1 VNKLFFKKEP
11 NEANDLII
19 VPANQINREHWLE
32 TTLKKIPSGYRILDA
47 GAGEQQYKK
56 FCTHLTYV
64 SQDFAQYDG
73 KGDGKGLQTQ
83 SWVTSNLDIVSDI
96 ISIPEPDASFDA
108 IMCIEVFE
116 HLPEPILAIKEF
128 SRLLKPEGYLILTA
142 PFCSITHMA
151 PYHYYSGFNRYFYE
165 RELEDYG
172 FKILDLQPNGN
183 YFDYLIQELQRLP
196 RISIQYSKSEPNF
209 WEKKAIEIVIRML
222 ENFSSKNRDS
232 EELLTFG
239 YHILARKIK

>member
-1 VNKLFFKKEP
+1 MNKLFFKKEP